1 MSIFKKSSKLK
12 VYSKVDE
19 DGVTNLIYADV
30 SNVGDPYEKEDLVVA
45 FIIPSLDGQFHY
57 SILHL
62 WTRVSLKTNFVINC
76 VSEDTYLN
84 FCRNKLID
92 MANEIAVEKL
102 NRWPDYYLFLDQDSV
117 VHPELFEQLKAKN
130 KDIVSAHYIRKQ
142 RWLPVWSPIPKLDK
156 KEGGSIEQDI
166 RKFKKGDLVEAITVG
181 AGALLVKGEVIRKI
195 KPPWFKVLSEKKTFF
210 GEDAYFCQLCRENGY
225 KVWVATDV
233 PTGHYGATVFPSDWE
248 QRGRKLRQGN
258 LVWEI

>member
-1 MSIFKKSSKLK
+1 MAIFKKSSKLK
-12 VYSKVDE
+12 AFTRIDK
-19 DGVTNLIYADV
+19 DGVTNVIYADV
-30 SNVGDPYEKEDLVVA
+30 SSVGDPYEKEDLVVA
-45 FIIPSLDGQFHY
+45 FIIPSLDGQFHF

-92 MANEIAVEKL
+92 MANEIAREKL
-102 NRWPDYYLFLDQDSV
+102 NRFPDYFLFLDQDSV

-142 RWLPVWSPIPKLDK
+142 RWLPVWTPVEYYTKWNQK
-156 KEGGSIEQDI
+156 M
-166 RKFKKGDLVEAITVG
+166 KFKSGELVEALTVG
-181 AGALLVKGEVIRKI
+181 AGALLVKGEVIKKI
-195 KPPWFKVLSEKKTFF
+195 KPPWFKVVSDKKLFF
-210 GEDAYFCQLCRENGY
+210 GEDAYFCQLCRDNGY

-233 PTGHYGATVFPSDWE
+233 PIGHYGATVFPSDWE

-258 LVWEI
+258 LVWEF